1 LRDLQPCIT
10 YTIAPNGSWEMFP
23 IEAAVPSSFT
33 VLWQTLV
40 AGSTNSAIVPNSV
53 VLQAG
58 KEYVAVVGVGNASGQ
73 RSAFG
78 SKRFTP

>member
-1 LRDLQPCIT
+1 
-10 YTIAPNGSWEMFP
+10 
-23 IEAAVPSSFT
+23 
-33 VLWQTLV
+33 
-40 AGSTNSAIVPNSV
+40 
-53 VLQAG
+53 LQAG